1 MSDFATRLIDWQKRH
16 GRHDLPWQNT
26 QDPYRIWVSEIML
39 QQTQV
44 TAVIGYYANFMAR
57 FPSIATLANATQEEV
72 LQYWSGLGYYARGR
86 NLHKAAQTIVNTFG
100 GEFPQDFE
108 TVQTLPG
115 IGRST
120 AAAIV
125 SFAFGQSET
134 ILDGN
139 VKRVLTRHFDIEGW
153 PNTPK
158 VNQQLWALAESL
170 VPPDHMIAYT
180 QGLMDLGATVCTR
193 SKPKCD
199 QCPVQNSCKALALDK
214 THCLPTPKPKKTTPQ
229 KNTTMLIIYDDDKVL
244 LQKRPQSGIWAGLW
258 SLPEVGMEEI
268 PSRSVKKTLGLKV
281 EPEEPLAIVKHVFS
295 HYKLDITPQPL
306 ALQSCNVQLSE
317 ELQWMPLT
325 TAIDAALSAPVR
337 KILISFEQQRSIQM

>member
-1 MSDFATRLIDWQKRH
+1 MSDFATRLIVWQRRH

-57 FPSIATLANATQEEV
+57 FPAIASLAAATQEEV

-86 NLHKAAQTIVNTFG
+86 NLHKAAQTIVNDFDG
-100 GEFPQDFE
+100 VFPQDFE
-108 TVQTLPG
+108 TVQTLSG

-125 SFAFGQSET
+125 SFAFGQSQT

-153 PNTPK
+153 PNAPK
-158 VNQQLWALAESL
+158 VNKQLWTLAESL
-170 VPPDHMIAYT
+170 VPKNSMIPYT

-193 SKPKCD
+193 SKPKCS
-199 QCPVQNSCKALALDK
+199 QCPLQNSCQALALNK
-214 THCLPTPKPKKTTPQ
+214 SQSLPTPKPKKATPQ
-229 KNTTMLIIYDDDKVL
+229 KFTTMLIIYDGNRVL

-258 SLPEVGMEEI
+258 SLPEIGMDEI
-268 PSRSVKKTLGLKV
+268 ASKAVSATFELYA
-281 EPEEPLAIVKHVFS
+281 EPDEPLAVVKHVFT

-306 ALQSCNVQLSE
+306 ALISSPQSSTSM
-317 ELQWMPLT
+317 LQWMNID
-325 TAIDAALSAPVR
+325 TAIDAALPTPVR
-337 KILISFEQQRSIQM
+337 KILISFQQDLNK

>member
-1 MSDFATRLIDWQKRH
+1 MADFANRLIQWQKIH

-44 TAVIGYYANFMAR
+44 TAVIGYYARFMSR
-57 FPSIATLANATQEEV
+57 FATIASLAAASQEEV
-72 LQYWSGLGYYARGR
+72 LQYWSGLGYYSRAR
-86 NLHKAAQTIVNTFG
+86 NLHKAAQMIMQQFNG
-100 GEFPQDFE
+100 QFPQDFE
-108 TVQTLPG
+108 QVQTLPG

-139 VKRVLTRHFDIEGW
+139 VKRVLTRHYNIEGW

-158 VNQQLWALAESL
+158 VNKQLWTLAESL
-170 VPPDHMIAYT
+170 VPAGQMIAYT

-193 SKPKCD
+193 SKPKCTS
-199 QCPVQNSCKALALDK
+199 CPLQNSCQALALDK
-214 THCLPTPKPKKTTPQ
+214 TSCLPTSKPKKAIPQ
-229 KNTTMLIIYDDDKVL
+229 KYTTMLLIYRGDQILVE
-244 LQKRPQSGIWAGLW
+244 KRPQQGIWAGLW
-258 SLPEVGMEEI
+258 SLPEISMQEI
-268 PSRSVKKTLGLKV
+268 GSKVALEKMGLSV
-281 EPEEPLAIVKHVFS
+281 EAEEPLEVIKHVFT

-306 ALQSCNVQLSE
+306 ALLSKQATT
-317 ELQWMPLT
+317 LSHQQWMPLDV
-325 TAIDAALSAPVR
+325 AIDAALPTPVR
-337 KILISFEQQRSIQM
+337 KILLNFQALANA